1 MAKSCPVWITWDSRD
16 GYLLEDFYNLSS
28 TSSYSEFRRWIKNDP
43 LTASNSTLAPYAQV
57 KLVILGLGLAFR
69 AIWIV
74 QFPEQYHNVPAY
86 IVESS
91 YLFSEYE
98 QLSHY
103 AEDLVSGG
111 AET

>member
-1 MAKSCPVWITWDSRD
+1 MAKSCPTWITWDSCD
-16 GYLLEDFYNLSS
+16 GYFSEDFYNPSS
-28 TSSYSEFRRWIKNDP
+28 TLSYSEFRHWIKNGP
-43 LTASNSTLAPYAQV
+43 LTASDGTLAPYAQV

-91 YLFSEYE
+91 YPFSKYE
-98 QLSHY
+98 QLSHC
-103 AEDLVSGG
+103 AEDLVSGW